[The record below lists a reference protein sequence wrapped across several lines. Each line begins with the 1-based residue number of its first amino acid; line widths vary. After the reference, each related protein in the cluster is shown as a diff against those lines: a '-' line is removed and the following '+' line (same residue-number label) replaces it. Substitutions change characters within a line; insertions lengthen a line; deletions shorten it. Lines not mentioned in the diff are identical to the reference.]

1 MEYNELEH
9 KQPPVDNIYTPIY
22 PSLNKQSD
30 PTAPTGEVHIVKGS
44 AHSYRL
50 QKISEIQKEIEQERD
65 KRSTLSK
72 KYHRSVKIINGVDDV
87 LIVVT
92 IGSGIAGIGLL
103 STIIAAPIAIGME
116 AAALGAGAISIIG
129 SQVNKKL
136 LLKAEKHDKIKT
148 LAEAKLNTIND
159 HISKALKDGHISD
172 EEFSLVL
179 GELDKFNKM
188 KEEIRS
194 ETKRG
199 ISEETKQ
206 SLINQ
211 GRENAIKSFQN
222 VLDNKRIT

>member
-22 PSLNKQSD
+22 PPLTKQSD
-30 PTAPTGEVHIVKGS
+30 ATAPVGEVHIVKGS

-72 KYHRSVKIINGVDDV
+72 KYHRSVKIINAVDDV

-92 IGSGIAGIGLL
+92 MGTGIAGIGLL

-136 LLKAEKHDKIKT
+136 SLKAEKHDKIKT

-159 HISKALKDGHISD
+159 HISKALKDDHISE

-179 GELDKFNKM
+179 DELDKFNKM

-194 ETKRG
+194 DTKGG
-199 ISEETKQ
+199 INEETKQ

-222 VLDNKRIT
+222 VLDHKRKT